1 MKGLDQKQ
9 FAVAVDGQSGP
20 IFRATV
26 EQSVCFRL
34 LNGPALDEPLAGD
47 EGGLREVGQD
57 LVLHRTL
64 PERW

>member
-1 MKGLDQKQ
+1 MKGLDQQQ

-26 EQSVCFRL
+26 EQSACVRL
-34 LNGPALDEPLAGD
+34 LDRPVLYEPLAGD